1 MKETH
6 LRKRALG
13 VVLSLRPNTSQQS
26 EPPNAAVRRMLLFP
40 HLLPQ
45 CPNTLRMTG
54 VMKKFL
60 DITAARVALGRIIP
74 HGVII
79 AGAVSAELKCNSG

>member
-6 LRKRALG
+6 LKRHALG
-13 VVLSLRPNTSQQS
+13 VVLSLRPNMSQQS
-26 EPPNAAVRRMLLFP
+26 EPPNAAVL
-40 HLLPQ
+40 LLPQ
-45 CPNTLRMTG
+45 YPNTLRMTG

-60 DITAARVALGRIIP
+60 GIIAARVALSQTIP

-79 AGAVSAELKCNSG
+79 AGAVSAESKCNSG